1 MSRLMR
7 PLWVI
12 LGLLLAMTGCKGK
25 VAESQAMPAPL
36 VTTMAPVEKM
46 VVQYEEFRGRTEA
59 TESVEVRAKV
69 SGYLKKIHFTPG
81 AELKEGDLLFD
92 IDPEPFKADLA
103 KAEADE
109 LAAKARLQ
117 QLTAEVAR
125 LERGRATGAV
135 TPDEF
140 EKAVG
145 GKAEA
150 DATLKG
156 SKARVETAK
165 LNLGYAQIKSPLNG
179 RIGDKLVSE
188 GNLIAGGQGTT
199 TLLTTIVS
207 VDPMD
212 VAYDI
217 DENTLQRIQLALRE
231 GRLKLAKPGEVP
243 VEMGLAI
250 HGNQYPLKGVLKFI
264 NNTIDAKTGSIRL
277 KAQFLN
283 PKGENSEVR
292 QLTPG
297 MAARVRLPM
306 GEPAKKWLIPD
317 SAIGSDQGNKFLF
330 VVVEGK
336 AVRLDATLGAQADGM
351 RVIESVQGIGDKTPR
366 PLGAGDV
373 VIINGLQRVRPG
385 APVEVIAPAKK

>member
-336 AVRLDATLGAQADGM
+336 AVRLEATLGAQADGM
-351 RVIESVQGIGDKTPR
+351 RVIESVQGIGEKTPR

>member
-366 PLGAGDV
+366 PLGAGDA

-385 APVEVIAPAKK
+385 APVEIIAPAKK

>member
-7 PLWVI
+7 PLCVI

-366 PLGAGDV
+366 PLGAGDA

-385 APVEVIAPAKK
+385 APVEIIAPAKK